1 MNPFIVQGYTRPEL
15 FCDREEERAT
25 LAGHYENG
33 RNVVILGERRMGKT
47 ALIRRSLEGRAGM
60 SIDLLSCLNLR
71 QAVEKIGRALLEREG
86 VHNTRHASLWQRFL
100 AQFEVQFSADPATGA
115 PQVGLRLGAG
125 RAPQPAL
132 ESIGAYL
139 SRLEPGFVLCLDEFQ
154 QITHFREP
162 GAEATFREWMQGFPE
177 VRFVFSGSHAS
188 LMRAMFSEHSRPFYQ
203 SCELMEIK
211 AVAFSDYAPF
221 IRRHFEEAGRA
232 VSDEVLDAVY
242 HWARGTTHWVQA
254 QCNRL
259 FDRTGDPK
267 LEDVREVHR
276 AILASLQSFFGQIRN
291 QLSPAQAATLTAIAQ
306 SPDGVPKPTAME
318 FLQRHRLPAAS
329 SVRSALQSLE
339 RLELVLQDET
349 GRWKLADPLF
359 AEWLRSR

>member
-15 FCDREEERAT
+15 FCDREAERAL
-25 LAGHYENG
+25 LASHYENG

-47 ALIRRSLEGRAGM
+47 ALIRRSMEGRAGM
-60 SIDLLSCLNLR
+60 AIDLLSCLDLR

-86 VHNTRHASLWQRFL
+86 VHNTRHTSLWQRFL
-100 AQFEVQFSADPATGA
+100 AQFEVQFTADPVTGT
-115 PQVGLRLGAG
+115 PQVGLRLGTG
-125 RAPQPAL
+125 RSPQPAL

-203 SCELMEIK
+203 SCELLELK
-211 AVAFSDYAPF
+211 SVDLADYAPF
-221 IRRHFEEAGRA
+221 IRRHFEDADRT
-232 VSDEVLDAVY
+232 VSDEVIAAVY

-259 FDRTGDPK
+259 FDRAGSPNLD
-267 LEDVREVHR
+267 DVKEVQR

-306 SPDGVPKPTAME
+306 SPDGVPQPTAME
-318 FLQRHRLPAAS
+318 FLKQHHLPAAS
-329 SVRSALQSLE
+329 SVRSALHSLE
-339 RLELVLQDET
+339 RLELVLQDAT
-349 GRWKLADPLF
+349 GRWMLADPLF
-359 AEWLRSR
+359 AEWLRAR